1 MCAYNYTFVS
11 RLFLY
16 GNGTNETKTNNQNTS
31 TMTTFKAVVQRHQER
46 RDGKFPVSIRVTHN
60 RKVCYISTG
69 LYCSRSQINKKTFE
83 IKDQFVLTRT
93 GQTILGYEKRLLEI
107 DTEALRTMD
116 IKYLCGWFKTSAQ
129 QIDYVAFC
137 QSLIEQDKRKWL
149 KLHSVL
155 HIIRD
160 MGIGRM
166 SVTDFTAGFLR
177 RFKEKMDRG
186 NLTPNTKQQYL
197 NTVCCVFRLLQ
208 QKYNT
213 EFYKVITHDPF
224 VGLEN
229 YKVGTS
235 KKRSLGIEQLR
246 RFFTLI
252 GDTEREQV
260 VLDILRMSFC
270 MCGVNLL
277 DLQLMEWKRYDV
289 AEKRISF
296 ARHKTKDKAGNR
308 VEIAIRF
315 EPEIEPFVEKY
326 RTSEGHTLLFDFGNG
341 KPSRSFNQSIAKQL
355 HNICKK
361 RGIEP
366 ITPYQFR
373 HTWATIARN
382 NCDVSKDDI
391 DLCLAHVGNNPM
403 ADVYIRPDWSRID
416 RANRKVLDYV
426 FYGTE

>member
-1 MCAYNYTFVS
+1 
-11 RLFLY
+11 
-16 GNGTNETKTNNQNTS
+16 
-31 TMTTFKAVVQRHQER
+31 
-46 RDGKFPVSIRVTHN
+46 
-60 RKVCYISTG
+60 
-69 LYCSRSQINKKTFE
+69 
-83 IKDQFVLTRT
+83 
-93 GQTILGYEKRLLEI
+93 
-107 DTEALRTMD
+107 
-116 IKYLCGWFKTSAQ
+116 
-129 QIDYVAFC
+129 
-137 QSLIEQDKRKWL
+137 
-149 KLHSVL
+149 
-155 HIIRD
+155 
-160 MGIGRM
+160 
-166 SVTDFTAGFLR
+166 
-177 RFKEKMDRG
+177 
-186 NLTPNTKQQYL
+186 
-197 NTVCCVFRLLQ
+197 
-208 QKYNT
+208 
-213 EFYKVITHDPF
+213 
-224 VGLEN
+224 
-229 YKVGTS
+229 
-235 KKRSLGIEQLR
+235 
-246 RFFTLI
+246 
-252 GDTEREQV
+252 
-260 VLDILRMSFC
+260 
-270 MCGVNLL
+270 
-277 DLQLMEWKRYDV
+277 MEWKRYDV

-315 EPEIEPFVEKY
+315 EPEIEPLVEKY

>member
-1 MCAYNYTFVS
+1 
-11 RLFLY
+11 
-16 GNGTNETKTNNQNTS
+16 
-31 TMTTFKAVVQRHQER
+31 MTTFKAVVQRHQER

-69 LYCSRSQINKKTFE
+69 LYCSKSQINKKTFE

-107 DTEALRTMD
+107 DTETLRAMD

-137 QSLIEQDKRKWL
+137 QSLIEQDKRKWH
-149 KLHSVL
+149 KLQSVL
-155 HIIRD
+155 RIILE
-160 MGIGRM
+160 MGIDKM
-166 SVTDFTAGFLR
+166 NVTDFTASFLR
-177 RFKEKMDRG
+177 RFKETLDSR
-186 NLTPNTKQQYL
+186 NLNSYTKQQYL

-208 QKYNT
+208 RKYNT
-213 EFYKVITHDPF
+213 EFHKIITHDPF

-229 YKVGTS
+229 YKVAAS
-235 KKRSLGIEQLR
+235 KKRSLTIEQLR
-246 RFFTLI
+246 QFFTLT
-252 GDTEREQV
+252 GDTETEQIA
-260 VLDILRMSFC
+260 LDMLKMSFC

-277 DLQLMEWKRYDV
+277 DLQLMEWEKYNA
-289 AEKRISF
+289 AEKRVSF
-296 ARHKTKDKAGNR
+296 ARHKTKDKAGSR

-315 EPEIEPFVEKY
+315 EPEIEALVQKY
-326 RTSEGHTLLFDFGNG
+326 LTPKGRKRLFDFGNG
-341 KPSRSFNQSIAKQL
+341 EPSRSFNQNIAVQL
-355 HNICKK
+355 SNICKK
-361 RGIEP
+361 RGIEH

-416 RANRKVLDYV
+416 HANRKVLDYV
-426 FYGTE
+426 FGHGKMQRIVQNKD